1 MTDRRFASVAR
12 VYGEAGCQRLW
23 QSHVVV
29 VGIGGVGSW
38 AAEALARGSSGTT
51 ARKLAENI
59 ERIEALGQRLMAAL
73 HEENHGS
80 RERLSSP
87 AFTEP
92 PKDYAPKGDDTPGT
106 LHENFGLKSRH

>member
-1 MTDRRFASVAR
+1 MVTHFN
-12 VYGEAGCQRLW
+12 
-23 QSHVVV
+23 
-29 VGIGGVGSW
+29 
-38 AAEALARGSSGTT
+38 TT
-51 ARKLAENI
+51 ASLLRKLTQNYQDIQEHLSDGAS
-59 ERIEALGQRLMAAL
+59 RLALDEQTRQRLMAAL

-92 PKDYAPKGDDTPGT
+92 PRTTLPGDDTPGT

>member
-1 MTDRRFASVAR
+1 
-12 VYGEAGCQRLW
+12 
-23 QSHVVV
+23 
-29 VGIGGVGSW
+29 
-38 AAEALARGSSGTT
+38 
-51 ARKLAENI
+51 
-59 ERIEALGQRLMAAL
+59 MAAL